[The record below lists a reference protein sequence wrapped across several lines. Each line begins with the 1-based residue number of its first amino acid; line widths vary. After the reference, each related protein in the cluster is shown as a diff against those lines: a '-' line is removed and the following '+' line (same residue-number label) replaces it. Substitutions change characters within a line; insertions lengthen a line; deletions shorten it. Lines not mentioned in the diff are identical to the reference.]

1 MGVRDNRD
9 IDRDN
14 YGLIIENYQKILDDH
29 KTQTKDRLYEYY
41 NQGKISNEY
50 LTERYKRIDRN
61 NFTLPSINIISFLN
75 KMIM

>member
-29 KTQTKDRLYEYY
+29 KTQTKDRLYA
-41 NQGKISNEY
+41 
-50 LTERYKRIDRN
+50 
-61 NFTLPSINIISFLN
+61 
-75 KMIM
+75 